1 MTAQTI
7 VTGRGARATTSLGAA
22 VVAFTLSAAAQ
33 GEEEAKPKLNVGIG
47 IRAGLT
53 LDLDDETVGGPSLTL
68 DDGLV
73 DQFLIRPYFSG
84 QLSEHFGFTAN
95 FEAGAPGNL
104 GIEVLDAIAQIKIV
118 DELQVWF
125 GQHIPAMDRNNM
137 NGPFYHNL
145 WNFPITAQTPPFD
158 RAARDRGVTLWGLV
172 AGGAFKYHLS
182 MVDLQPPAA
191 GQTDANGNTLT
202 AAGIENARFAA
213 RATIHLWEPENFY
226 YTSGTYYG
234 TKDVFAIGVVAQYQ
248 QGVDVVDGDGV
259 PVDTDNDYTSF
270 SADLLIEKNLGE
282 GGTFTLEGG
291 YWNLE
296 DVGEGYIVNAG
307 TSDQGVG
314 VFGPAPGSSYMAALS
329 WLSPTK
335 LGAGQ
340 LQPGARLQIG
350 DYGEE
355 QSVTLDVSMG
365 YIVDGFNNR
374 WYLNY
379 RHQEPVGDT
388 PADDWVQFGAQY
400 QM

>member
-1 MTAQTI
+1 MI
-7 VTGRGARATTSLGAA
+7 VRAISTRCGARSASCLCVCGAA
-22 VVAFTLSAAAQ
+22 LSLCAAAQ
-33 GEEEAKPKLNVGIG
+33 AEDLKPKLNVGIG

-53 LDLDDETVGGPSLTL
+53 LDVDDEVAGGPSLTL

-84 QLSEHFGFTAN
+84 QLNEHFGFTAN

-104 GIEVLDAIAQIKIV
+104 GIEVLDAIAQIKIA
-118 DELQVWF
+118 DEFQVWF

-158 RAARDRGVTLWGLV
+158 RAARDRGLTLWGLV
-172 AGGAFKYHLS
+172 AGGAFKYHVS

-191 GQTDANGNTLT
+191 VADSEGNRLSDG
-202 AAGIENARFAA
+202 AGIGNARFAA

-234 TKDVFAIGVVAQYQ
+234 QKDVFAIGVVAQYQ
-248 QGVDVVDGDGV
+248 KGLDVVNSAGD
-259 PVDTDNDYTSF
+259 PADNDYASF
-270 SADLLIEKNLGE
+270 SADLLIEKNLDE
-282 GGTFTLEGG
+282 SGTFTLEGG

-296 DVGEGYIVNAG
+296 EVGADYVVNAG
-307 TSDQGVG
+307 TTDQGVG

-329 WLSPTK
+329 WLSPEK

-379 RHQEPVGDT
+379 RHQEPVGDA
-388 PADDWVQFGAQY
+388 PPDNWVQFGAQY